1 MKGIFKSFV
10 VSLFSGVLF
19 AVLWAVVTNFMPMHG
34 EKMNFTDILWAGL
47 VIYAPVYFIG
57 SFISYLLV
65 YPYFKLLSF
74 EQSYIHGSVFAVLFA
89 LFVTLL
95 MLLKLEFPSLVFLV
109 AITFLVAGISYTT
122 VKYAKFNITKGST

>member
-10 VSLFSGVLF
+10 VSLFSGILF
-19 AVLWAVVTNFMPMHG
+19 AVLWATATNFMPMHG
-34 EKMNFTDILWAGL
+34 EKMKFIDILGAGL

-74 EQSYIHGSVFAVLFA
+74 EQSYIHGALFA
-89 LFVTLL
+89 LLFAFFATLL
-95 MLLKLEFPSLVFLV
+95 MLVKLGAPQLVFLV
-109 AITFLVAGISYTT
+109 ATAFLILGICYTT
-122 VKYAKFNITKGST
+122 VKYAKSNNINKA